1 MAWTSTSSGAA
12 ASWSG
17 RGTCSSSPPSPVA
30 GEEEVVE
37 HPGQR
42 AVAATAVDLSSTAT
56 STFIC
61 EFLISLD

>member
-1 MAWTSTSSGAA
+1 
-12 ASWSG
+12 
-17 RGTCSSSPPSPVA
+17 VA